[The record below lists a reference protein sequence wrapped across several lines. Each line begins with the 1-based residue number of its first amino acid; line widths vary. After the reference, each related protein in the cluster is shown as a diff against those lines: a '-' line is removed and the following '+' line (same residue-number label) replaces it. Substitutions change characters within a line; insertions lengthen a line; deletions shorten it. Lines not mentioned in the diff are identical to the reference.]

1 MIKGSSAYKMS
12 LSNIPDVISEEDLP
26 CSGQLGAVCSLQKFF
41 TTRNWYNP
49 GLQWNGMEVLQLT
62 IGFSHL
68 IMDSRT
74 QPWNFLLSRQSQTP
88 LGKVGMLI
96 CSDNHSLALPWFC
109 HGVSYYTAL
118 SWILKHAGFHTC
130 FGSKQKGR
138 HPGEPLSLFTPEQNC
153 PQLQWV
159 SSWPFC
165 FSPHQD

>member
-1 MIKGSSAYKMS
+1 MS
-12 LSNIPDVISEEDLP
+12 LSNIPDVISAEDLP
-26 CSGQLGAVCSLQKFF
+26 CSGQAWGSLLSSEVLYYQELIKSRAPVEWNGGSTVDNRFF
-41 TTRNWYNP
+41 TLN
-49 GLQWNGMEVLQLT
+49 NGQSNTAMK
-62 IGFSHL
+62 FSA
-68 IMDSRT
+68 
-74 QPWNFLLSRQSQTP
+74 LSSVSKVKRTP

-109 HGVSYYTAL
+109 HGVSYSTAL